1 MPGGRGT
8 LSRPVVLVVDDELR
22 VLELFQKVLREE
34 GYEVLTAEDGLRAL
48 AVAAEARP
56 DLIVLDVVM
65 PGLDGMATLR
75 ALRERGIPCDVV
87 MVTAQGSLKTAR
99 QAMVLGAHDYIT
111 KPFDLELL
119 KWVLRSRLEGVAS
132 ERSAACAI

>member
-65 PGLDGMATLR
+65 PGLDGVATLR

>member
-1 MPGGRGT
+1 
-8 LSRPVVLVVDDELR
+8 VVLVVDDELR

-65 PGLDGMATLR
+65 PGLDGVATLR